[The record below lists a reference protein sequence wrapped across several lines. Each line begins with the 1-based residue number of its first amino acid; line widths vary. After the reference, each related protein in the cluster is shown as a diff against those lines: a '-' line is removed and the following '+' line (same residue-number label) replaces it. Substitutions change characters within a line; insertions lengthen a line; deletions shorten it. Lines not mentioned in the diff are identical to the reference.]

1 MRCWRLTEVASE
13 YCILVKGAIYCA
25 AAADVTAL
33 FCLSMLIF
41 PFVSQKLRFVVSAS
55 ARDSSGS
62 SVSRSDVGLL
72 LSSPGD
78 AASAFLVDTKVFIV
92 N

>member
-1 MRCWRLTEVASE
+1 MRCWRLSEVASE
-13 YCILVKGAIYCA
+13 YCIPVKGAIYCA

-78 AASAFLVDTKVFIV
+78 AASAFLVDTEVFIV
-92 N
+92 D

>member
-1 MRCWRLTEVASE
+1 MRCWRLTKVASE
-13 YCILVKGAIYCA
+13 YCILVEGAIFCA

-41 PFVSQKLRFVVSAS
+41 PFVSQKLQFVVSVS
-55 ARDSSGS
+55 ACDSSGS
-62 SVSRSDVGLL
+62 SMSDVGLL